1 MIQIRPYTLNDWEGI
16 CNVHDRSRPLE
27 LNDSPDGRNFTPL
40 KDDPESAA
48 LQQCR
53 LLVACEGDRI
63 IGFSGSHESYLG
75 WLYTDPEY
83 ADQGIG
89 RQLLKE
95 SLKYT
100 GPHAWT
106 VTFAENKKAR
116 QLYESEGFTIKAS
129 FVSDDEG
136 FPCEVFKMSLD

>member
-16 CNVHDRSRPLE
+16 CKVHDRSRPLE
-27 LNDSPDGRNFTPL
+27 LNDSPDGRTYTPL

-75 WLYTDPEY
+75 
-83 ADQGIG
+83 
-89 RQLLKE
+89 
-95 SLKYT
+95 
-100 GPHAWT
+100 
-106 VTFAENKKAR
+106 
-116 QLYESEGFTIKAS
+116 
-129 FVSDDEG
+129 
-136 FPCEVFKMSLD
+136 

>member
-16 CNVHDRSRPLE
+16 CKVHDRSRPLE
-27 LNDSPDGRNFTPL
+27 HKNTPDGFSYIPL
-40 KDDPESAA
+40 KEDPESVA

-75 WLYTDPEY
+75 WLYMDPEY
-83 ADQGIG
+83 SGRGIA

-106 VTFAENKKAR
+106 VTFADNKRAR
-116 QLYESEGFTIKAS
+116 RFYEREGFTVKDS

-136 FPCEVFKMSLD
+136 FPCEVFRMSLD